1 MGVRHPET
9 QPTTDKWADTLRK
22 LGGRLS
28 CRLRLSNTIVPS
40 CMPLGSTSFC
50 TESQIVVEP
59 NIKLNK

>member
-1 MGVRHPET
+1 MLTFSLTLEYLSLT
-9 QPTTDKWADTLRK
+9 DTLRK

-28 CRLRLSNTIVPS
+28 CRLRLSTIIVPS

-50 TESQIVVEP
+50 TKSQIVVEP